1 MASDIDSDRVVRST
15 SDFTLLP
22 RDPWPNQIQYLLL
35 VFEAK
40 KSLELTE
47 KAFKVNTQLPE
58 SQSF

>member
-1 MASDIDSDRVVRST
+1 MASNLDSDRAEGST
-15 SDFTLLP
+15 ADLTLLP

-47 KAFKVNTQLPE
+47 KDFKANTQLPE